1 MMTQQDLDR
10 AVSAAT
16 GEELRE
22 IRRRGFSIVDPQE
35 VDFDMEPNDLPAQ
48 TIDWDDYRFGRPT
61 PVAGH
66 VDTFLP
72 RRSA

>member
-1 MMTQQDLDR
+1 MTQTDLDH
-10 AVSAAT
+10 AVACAT
-16 GEELRE
+16 GEDLSE
-22 IRRRGFSIVDPQE
+22 IRRRGFSIANPQE
-35 VDFDMEPNDLPAQ
+35 VAFDPELDDLPAQ
-48 TIDWDDYRFGRPT
+48 VIDWDDYRFGRPI

>member
-22 IRRRGFSIVDPQE
+22 IRRRGFSIVDPAD
-35 VDFDMEPNDLPAQ
+35 VDFDPEPDDLPAQ
-48 TIDWDDYRFGRPT
+48 VIDWDDYRSGRPSASV
-61 PVAGH
+61 VAI
-66 VDTFLP
+66 DTFLQ